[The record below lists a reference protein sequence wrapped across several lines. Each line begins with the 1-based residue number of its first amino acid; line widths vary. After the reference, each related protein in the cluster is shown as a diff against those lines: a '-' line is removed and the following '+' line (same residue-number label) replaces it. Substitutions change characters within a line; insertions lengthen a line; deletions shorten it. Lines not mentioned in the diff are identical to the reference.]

1 MASTITV
8 YGLAQGHFANAAID
22 WNTDTIKV
30 SLHTSTYTPA
40 QDTDDFHN
48 DATNELAASGN
59 YTAGGATIANCTSG
73 YTAGTNVQK
82 LDGDDVTWTAL
93 TPSAAFRYG
102 VIYKDRGGAST
113 ADELIAYIDFGA
125 DQNPGGSDFVIT
137 WNAGGIITL
146 TAA

>member
-1 MASTITV
+1 MAATIKV

-22 WNTDTIKV
+22 WDTDTIKV
-30 SLHTSTYTPA
+30 SLHTSTYTPD
-40 QDTDDFHN
+40 QDAHNFHD

-59 YTAGGATIANCTSG
+59 YTAGGATLANCTSG

-82 LDGDDVTWTAL
+82 LDADDVTFTAL

-102 VIYKDRGGAST
+102 VIYKDRGGASS
-113 ADELIAYIDFGA
+113 ADELIAYIDFGD
-125 DQNPGGSDFVIT
+125 DQDPGGSDFVIQ

>member
-8 YGLAQGHFANAAID
+8 YGLAQQHFANAAID
-22 WNTDTIKV
+22 WDTDTIKV
-30 SLHTSTYTPA
+30 SLHTSTYTPN
-40 QDTDDFHN
+40 QDTHDFHD
-48 DATNELAASGN
+48 DATNELAASGG
-59 YTAGGATIANCTSG
+59 YTAGGAAIANKTSG

-82 LDGDDVTWTAL
+82 LDGDDVTWTGL

-102 VIYKDRGGAST
+102 VIYKDRGGAAT

-125 DQNPGGSDFVIT
+125 NQDPGGSDFVIQ
-137 WNAGGIITL
+137 WNANGIITM

>member
-8 YGLAQGHFANAAID
+8 YGLAQQHLANAAID
-22 WNTDTIKV
+22 WDTDTIKV
-30 SLHTSTYTPA
+30 SLHTSTYVPA
-40 QDTDDFHN
+40 QDTHDFHD
-48 DATNELAASGN
+48 DATNELAATGG
-59 YTAGGATIANCTSG
+59 YTAGGNTIANRTSG

-82 LDGDDVTWTAL
+82 LDGDDVTFTDL

-102 VIYKDRGGAST
+102 VIYKDRGGLSS

-125 DQNPGGSDFVIT
+125 DQNPGGSDFVIS
-137 WNAGGIITL
+137 WNAGGIVTL

>member
-8 YGLAQGHFANAAID
+8 YGLAQQHLANAAID
-22 WNTDTIKV
+22 WDTDTIKV
-30 SLHTSTYTPA
+30 SLHTSTYVPA
-40 QDTDDFHN
+40 QDTHDFHD

-59 YTAGGATIANCTSG
+59 YTAGGNTIANRTSG

-82 LDGDDVTWTAL
+82 LDGDDVTFTAL

-102 VIYKDRGGAST
+102 VIYKDRGGAAT

-125 DQNPGGSDFVIT
+125 DQNPGGSDFVIS
-137 WNAGGIITL
+137 WNAGGIVTL